1 MGILENYR
9 RTLDTFD
16 RVVADVPDDRWDI
29 TSACTEWTNRDVLG
43 HVTWGQDQ
51 VRHLAAG
58 APFTSRAGAA
68 GAPEPGVLVR
78 GADPARIWRGA
89 RDANVAALTP
99 DVLTHVVEPAGFG
112 AVPLAVFVEAMTL
125 DTLAHTWDIGSRVGV
140 PVRFDS
146 DLVEAVLGFALAGLS
161 DPRARAGFAD
171 PVEPAPGAD
180 GQGRL
185 LAFLGRETEGTTA
198 SRG

>member
-1 MGILENYR
+1 MNNLENYR
-9 RTLDTFD
+9 RAVDGFD
-16 RVVADVPDDRWDI
+16 RVVADVPADRWD
-29 TSACTEWTNRDVLG
+29 TASACAGWTNRDVLG
-43 HVTWGQDQ
+43 HVTWGQDR
-51 VRHLAAG
+51 VRHLATG
-58 APFTSRAGAA
+58 VPFTSQAGAA

-78 GADPARIWRGA
+78 GADPVPIWRTA
-89 RDANVAALTP
+89 RDANTAVLTP
-99 DVLTHVVEPAGFG
+99 DALARVVELDGFG

-125 DTLAHTWDIGSRVGV
+125 DTLAHTWDVGSRVGV

-180 GQGRL
+180 AQERL
-185 LAFLGRETEGTTA
+185 LAFLGRTVISA

>member
-1 MGILENYR
+1 MSILENYLR
-9 RTLDTFD
+9 ALAAFD
-16 RVVADVPDDRWDI
+16 RVAADVPADRWDT
-29 TSACTEWTNRDVLG
+29 TSACAEWSNRDVLG

-51 VRHLAAG
+51 VRHLATG

-78 GADPARIWRGA
+78 GADPVPIWRAA
-89 RDANVAALTP
+89 RDTNLAALTS
-99 DVLTHVVEPAGFG
+99 DALARVVEPAGFG
-112 AVPLAVFVEAMTL
+112 TVPLAVFVEAMTL

-140 PVRFDS
+140 PVRFEA

-161 DPRARAGFAD
+161 DPRARVGFAD

-180 GQGRL
+180 GQERL
-185 LAFLGRETEGTTA
+185 LAFLGRKVVSAWPG
-198 SRG
+198 